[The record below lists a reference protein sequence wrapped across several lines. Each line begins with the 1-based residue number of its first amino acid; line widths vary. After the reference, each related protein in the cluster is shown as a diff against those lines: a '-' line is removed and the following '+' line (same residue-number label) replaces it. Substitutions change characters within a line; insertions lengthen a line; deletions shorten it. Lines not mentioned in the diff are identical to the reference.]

1 MSWKKWAEKALTKMN
16 EKNPRPITT
25 EWRAAEEAIRNIKTS
40 GLEPYYTLKAFVCL
54 NDLE

>member
-1 MSWKKWAEKALTKMN
+1 MSWKTWAEKALKKIN
-16 EKNPRPITT
+16 EKNPRPITK
-25 EWRAAEEAIRNIKTS
+25 EWRKAEEALKDICSS